1 MENHHA
7 KKTGKPSI
15 SVGHLYHGY
24 VTNNQRVGTGF
35 CCPIPSHALAPRSP
49 GSATPSAAG
58 TATMCTVADGAHVEN
73 LRGETGGNS
82 LIGEMMRKWN
92 QKVGI

>member
-1 MENHHA
+1 M
-7 KKTGKPSI
+7 GY
-15 SVGHLYHGY
+15 LYHGY
-24 VTNNQRVGTGF
+24 VTNNQR
-35 CCPIPSHALAPRSP
+35 ALAPRSP
-49 GSATPSAAG
+49 GSATPSTAG

-82 LIGEMMRKWN
+82 LIDGEMMRKWN